1 MRTGLVVAA
10 VGVAF
15 ALGGCGEVTDGTDAT
30 EATTTP
36 QTAGPTSTPP
46 ASPTSPSSSVAAE
59 PAATGELPSC
69 GDVWRLG
76 EKLPRGYDGCLEDG
90 RPADDPRAIPC
101 ESGRPLHRHASRWY
115 AVEGG
120 KVIRTDNAASKDPVF
135 RRVLAAC
142 TA

>member
-1 MRTGLVVAA
+1 MRTGLILTA

-15 ALGGCGEVTDGTDAT
+15 ALGGCGEATEGTDVT
-30 EATTTP
+30 EGATTP
-36 QTAGPTSTPP
+36 QTAGPSSTPA
-46 ASPTSPSSSVAAE
+46 ASPTSGSAAE
-59 PAATGELPSC
+59 PAATGGLPPC
-69 GDVWRLG
+69 AEVWRVG
-76 EKLPRGYDGCLEDG
+76 EKLPRGYDGCRVDG

-101 ESGRPLHRHASRWY
+101 ESGRPLHRHATRWY

-120 KVIRTDNAASKDPVF
+120 KVIRTETVVTKDPVY

>member
-1 MRTGLVVAA
+1 MRTGLVVTA

-15 ALGGCGEVTDGTDAT
+15 ALGGCGEAT
-30 EATTTP
+30 EGADVTEGATTPPTS
-36 QTAGPTSTPP
+36 GPTR
-46 ASPTSPSSSVAAE
+46 SPAAE
-59 PAATGELPSC
+59 PAATGGLPPC
-69 GDVWRLG
+69 AAVWRLG
-76 EKLPRGYDGCLEDG
+76 EKLPRGYDGCLTDG

-101 ESGRPLHRHASRWY
+101 ESGRPLHRHATRWY

-120 KVIRTDNAASKDPVF
+120 KVIRTDSAVNKDPVY

>member
-15 ALGGCGEVTDGTDAT
+15 ALGGCGEVTEGTDAG
-30 EATTTP
+30 EGASTP
-36 QTAGPTSTPP
+36 QIAGPSSTPP
-46 ASPTSPSSSVAAE
+46 AGPSTSPAAE
-59 PAATGELPSC
+59 PVATGELPSC
-69 GDVWRLG
+69 AEVWRLG
-76 EKLPRGYDGCLEDG
+76 EKLPRGYDGCRVDG
-90 RPADDPRAIPC
+90 RRADDPRAIPC
-101 ESGRPLHRHASRWY
+101 ESGRPLHRHATRWY

-120 KVIRTDNAASKDPVF
+120 KVIRTDSAVKEDPVY